1 MMEFRILGPLEARAG
16 DKVIDLGPHKQRALL
31 ALLLIH
37 VDRVV
42 PTDRILDA
50 LWGEDA
56 AGKERALWVHISR
69 LRSALEP
76 HRAERGESSVL
87 ITRDHGYLVRSE
99 PTSVD
104 ARRFEAA
111 VAEARARLAD
121 EPDTASE
128 ILRVAL
134 DLWRGSALQ
143 DFAFDDFAS
152 AEIARLD
159 ELRLQAVEMRI
170 EADLRQ
176 GLAGELIGELE
187 TLVFQ
192 HPLREGPVVQLMHA
206 LYRSGRQAEALRA
219 FQRFRRG
226 LGEEL
231 GIEPSPEL
239 SRLEEQILLHDPR
252 IIPASVARRAK
263 PAQATVN
270 PFKGLHAFR
279 EADAEDFFGRD
290 RLVAEVVARV
300 NSGAQL
306 VALVGPSGSGKSSV
320 VRAGVVPALRKG
332 AVAGS
337 EQWLFASMV
346 PGAHPFAELEAALL
360 RSTIDAPDSL
370 SPQLEDQTLGLLR
383 AVLRVLPDDTSRL
396 VLVIDQFEELFTLVE
411 DETERRRF
419 LVNLVAAV
427 DDPHARVVV
436 VLTLR
441 ADAYDRPL
449 GYVDLAARLA
459 PNVVNVLPLTSD
471 ELEAAAQEPAA
482 RNGVTLEPA
491 LLAELLADVIG
502 EPGALPLFQYA
513 LTELFDRRES
523 QVLTVAAYRAM
534 GGVRGALS
542 RRADDLYHRLTLEEQ
557 EAARQLFLR
566 LVSITE
572 HDDWGRRRVPA
583 SEIVSM
589 GVDVVTMES
598 IIDQL
603 GRHRFLAF
611 DRDHSSGAP
620 TVEVAHEAL
629 LWEWDRLREWIDE
642 GRHDI
647 QRRASLDAAVIEWAQ
662 ANRDDDYLLV
672 GNRLAGYEQW
682 RATTSMSLTATELD
696 YLDASRMRQDDV
708 AATESARAEREATTG
723 RRSRRHRWG
732 FLTTGAAALLTVLV
746 VAFVVGPHDRPRV
759 AIFHSGS
766 DASPIDTLIAD
777 GLDRAAAD
785 FDVDVVD
792 ITPPVTDLDGAIDR
806 VTNEGTDLLVAP
818 FAVAAEVARPIVARH
833 PQSTF
838 GFIDTVVPGSPSLV
852 FAEHEGSFLVGAAAA
867 LTSRSGRIGFV
878 GGFQVTTVER
888 FRAGYE
894 AGARAVNPSV
904 EILATYLDYST
915 SGFVRD
921 DLARAAATDMYERG
935 ADVVLQA
942 AGYAGYGV
950 FAAARAQSTPERH
963 LWAIGA
969 DSDQYLDVDPLVRQH
984 VLTSM
989 IKKFDVAAYELV
1001 RMLVEGELR
1010 PGVRQLG
1017 LADNAVGYSTTGGH
1031 LSAEKIAEL
1040 ERYRKEIIVGSRVVP
1055 SAPDGP
1061 LAVPGGSTVT
1071 TTLTVTFDGATCRHD
1086 APGAIGR
1093 GVARVVFLNTGDA
1106 DGSVG
1111 LSTEVGYMVE
1121 VPAIAGGTNMGYAK
1135 LDDGRYTV
1143 QCTAGFE
1150 TSVAGASL
1158 RVGA

>member
-1 MMEFRILGPLEARAG
+1 MEFRILGPLEARAG
-16 DKVIDLGPHKQRALL
+16 DQPVDLGPHKQRALL

-50 LWGEDA
+50 LWGADA
-56 AGKERALWVHISR
+56 AGKENALWVHISR

-87 ITRDHGYLVRSE
+87 ITRDHGYLIRSD
-99 PTSVD
+99 PRSVD

-121 EPDTASE
+121 EPGTASE
-128 ILRVAL
+128 ILRAAL

-143 DFAFDDFAS
+143 DFAFDDFAN
-152 AEIARLD
+152 AEIARLE
-159 ELRLQAVEMRI
+159 ELRLQAVETRI
-170 EADLRQ
+170 EADLRR
-176 GLAGELIGELE
+176 GLAGELVVELE
-187 TLVFQ
+187 TLVYQ

-206 LYRSGRQAEALRA
+206 LYRAGRQAEALRA

-226 LGEEL
+226 LGEVL

-239 SRLEEQILLHDPR
+239 CRLEEQILLHDPR
-252 IIPASVARRAK
+252 IIPPSVARSAK
-263 PAQATVN
+263 PARSTVN

-290 RLVAEVVARV
+290 RLVAEVVGRV
-300 NSGAQL
+300 GSGAQL

-320 VRAGVVPALRKG
+320 VRAGVIPALRKG
-332 AVAGS
+332 AVTGS

-370 SPQLEDQTLGLLR
+370 ASQLEDETLGMLR
-383 AVLRVLPDDTSRL
+383 AVLRVLPDDMSRL

-411 DETERRRF
+411 DEAERRRF
-419 LVNLVAAV
+419 LVNLVAAM

-441 ADAYDRPL
+441 ADSYHRPL
-449 GYVDLAARLA
+449 AYMDLAARLA
-459 PNVVNVLPLTSD
+459 SNVINVLPLTSD
-471 ELEAAAQEPAA
+471 ELESAAQEPAA

-502 EPGALPLFQYA
+502 EPGALPIFQYA

-523 QVLTVAAYRAM
+523 NVLTVAAYRAM

-542 RRADDLYHRLTLEEQ
+542 RRADDLYHRLTLDEQ
-557 EAARQLFLR
+557 EATRQLFLR

-598 IIDQL
+598 VIDRL

-629 LWEWDRLREWIDE
+629 LWEWDRLRDWIDD

-647 QRRASLDAAVIEWAQ
+647 ARRASLDAAVAEWAQ
-662 ANRDDDYLLV
+662 ANRDGDYLLV
-672 GNRLAGYEQW
+672 GNRLAGYERW
-682 RATTSMSLTATELD
+682 RATTSMSLTAAELD
-696 YLDASRMRQDDV
+696 YLDASRIRQDDI
-708 AATESARAEREATTG
+708 AATESARAHREATTN
-723 RRSRRHRWG
+723 RRARRRRWG
-732 FLTTGAAALLTVLV
+732 LLVVGVIRPDNRPSVALLNYHAGRGAGV
-746 VAFVVGPHDRPRV
+746 V
-759 AIFHSGS
+759 
-766 DASPIDTLIAD
+766 DTLVAD
-777 GLDRAAAD
+777 GLDRATAD
-785 FDVDVVD
+785 FDIDVREITSPMTD
-792 ITPPVTDLDGAIDR
+792 IDDAID
-806 VTNEGTDLLVAP
+806 TATDAGTDLIVAL
-818 FAVAAEVARPIVARH
+818 FDVAGEPSPPIGARH
-833 PQSTF
+833 PQSIW
-838 GFIDTVVPGSPSLV
+838 GYIDVVVPGSPSLM

-867 LTSRSGRIGFV
+867 LTSRTGTIGFV
-878 GGFQVTTVER
+878 GGFQITTVER
-888 FRAGYE
+888 FRAGFE
-894 AGARAVNPSV
+894 AGARAVNPSI
-904 EILATYLDYST
+904 EILATYLGYYNHAFS
-915 SGFVRD
+915 RD
-921 DLARAAATDMYERG
+921 DLARAAATAMYARG
-935 ADVVLQA
+935 ADVIFHA

-950 FAAARAQSTPERH
+950 FAAARAASTPERR

-989 IKKFDVAAYELV
+989 IKKFDVAVYELV
-1001 RMLVEGELR
+1001 RMLVNDELR

-1017 LADNAVGYSTTGGH
+1017 LADDAVDYSTTGGH
-1031 LSAEKIAEL
+1031 LSTATIEEL
-1040 ERYRKEIIVGSRVVP
+1040 ERYRNEIVAGTRIVP

-1061 LAVPGGSTVT
+1061 LEPPAGSTVT
-1071 TTLTVTFDGATCRHD
+1071 STLTVTFDGATCRHD
-1086 APGAIGR
+1086 APAAIGR
-1093 GVARVVFLNTGDA
+1093 GVVRVVLVNTGHA
-1106 DGSVG
+1106 DGSV
-1111 LSTEVGYMVE
+1111 EVSGGGGNMVQ
-1121 VPAIAGGTNMGYAK
+1121 VPANAGGTNSGYAK
-1135 LDDGRYTV
+1135 LDDGLYDV
-1143 QCTAGFE
+1143 QCTSGFE
-1150 TSVAGASL
+1150 TTFAGAPF
-1158 RVGA
+1158 RVGS